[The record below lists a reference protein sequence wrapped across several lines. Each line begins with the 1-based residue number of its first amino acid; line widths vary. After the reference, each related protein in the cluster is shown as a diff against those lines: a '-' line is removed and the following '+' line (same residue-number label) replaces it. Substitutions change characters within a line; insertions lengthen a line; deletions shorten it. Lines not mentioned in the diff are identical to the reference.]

1 MCFLRYV
8 QYFPEMRHAIK
19 SREDRNSAQSKV
31 STSSSSTD
39 VAEERVVVGF
49 GPYKNMSFFDLF
61 HSPEDAHKKY
71 VKSILQIHISHPGG
85 QMDKLKNYIQ
95 TQQRVAEEKA
105 NDETLVQL
113 VDEIEQRVIGS
124 QSSSRVSTEELHVP
138 PPSPSIHLEASSA
151 PEKVIQYFTF
161 TMF

>member
-1 MCFLRYV
+1 
-8 QYFPEMRHAIK
+8 MRHAIK

-95 TQQRVAEEKA
+95 TQQRVAKRKQMTRRLF
-105 NDETLVQL
+105 NWLMKSNNVLLVH
-113 VDEIEQRVIGS
+113 S
-124 QSSSRVSTEELHVP
+124 QVQECQPKSCMFHRHHLL
-138 PPSPSIHLEASSA
+138 SIWKHQVHQ
-151 PEKVIQYFTF
+151 KR
-161 TMF
+161 

>member
-1 MCFLRYV
+1 MLFKVCSVL
-8 QYFPEMRHAIK
+8 P
-19 SREDRNSAQSKV
+19 RNEACHKV
-31 STSSSSTD
+31 SWRPKLGSEQGLD
-39 VAEERVVVGF
+39 KF
-49 GPYKNMSFFDLF
+49 FFDWCCWRACCGWIWPVQEYVVLWF
-61 HSPEDAHKKY
+61 VPFTWGCTQEVCEEHTSDTYFASWWANGQIKK
-71 VKSILQIHISHPGG
+71 LHP
-85 QMDKLKNYIQ
+85 N
-95 TQQRVAEEKA
+95 TAESCEEKA